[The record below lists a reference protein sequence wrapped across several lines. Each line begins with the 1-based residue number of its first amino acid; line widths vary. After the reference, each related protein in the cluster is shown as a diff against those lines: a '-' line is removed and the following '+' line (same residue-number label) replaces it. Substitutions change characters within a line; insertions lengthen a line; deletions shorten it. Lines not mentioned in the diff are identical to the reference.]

1 MADPSL
7 KTPSLLPEGTV
18 IMIAGVGIFSFFGNL
33 LLLAGPLYMLQ
44 IYDRVLATRSIETLI
59 GLTVIT
65 LFLLVIWGVLD
76 FLRGRLL
83 ARLGTE
89 FQQSIDRAI
98 GVIPENQADRF
109 QGASREKLIARAES
123 IKRAIALPLGG
134 ALADV
139 VWVPIFLV
147 GLALFH
153 PLLSCLAMLGLG
165 GIVALHW
172 LAQRLARSAA
182 QEAQVHGW
190 RASQVASQID
200 AAEEGSL
207 RANHRRNLWRYWREI
222 RQRAQLF
229 QGRGADLRGLF
240 ETAQRT
246 WKLSLQSAM
255 LGLGAYLVLRAG
267 LSPGAMVAS
276 TILLVRAIGPVDL
289 IAAHWPTLREARINW
304 RALKLKFEAHP
315 SLPQAPAL
323 PGTGTR
329 VVARSLRL
337 SAFKDARPIDF
348 ELQAGEVL
356 SVIGTAGSGKT
367 ALLRALY
374 PPRSPAWGE
383 GLAESHQY
391 VAARPTFFAGSI
403 AQNISGFRKEA
414 KAAQMINAAR
424 DAGLSGPIEQLESGL
439 FSEVGTAVETWPESL
454 QYRLAL
460 AQAIYEAPAV
470 LLLDDP
476 FAAQPPECVQNI
488 SDLIEARSK
497 AGQTTIFTARH
508 PTALGVVQKLLWLE
522 AGQSRGFGPRDS
534 ILARFLAPRPVQDKA
549 AQLDLVS

>member
-7 KTPSLLPEGTV
+7 KMPSLLPKGTV
-18 IMIAGVGIFSFFGNL
+18 AMIAGVGIFSFFGNL

-44 IYDRVLATRSIETLI
+44 IYDRVLATRSVETLI

-65 LFLLVIWGVLD
+65 LFLLLIWGVLD
-76 FLRGRLL
+76 FSRGRLL

-89 FQQSIDRAI
+89 FQQNIDHAI
-98 GVIPENQADRF
+98 GVFPENQADRF
-109 QGASREKLIARAES
+109 RGVSREKLIARAES
-123 IKRAIALPLGG
+123 IERAIALPLGG

-139 VWVPIFLV
+139 VWVPIFLA

-153 PLLSCLAMLGLG
+153 PLLSCLAMLGLL

-172 LAQRLARSAA
+172 LAHRLARSAT
-182 QEAQVHGW
+182 QEARSHGR
-190 RASQVASQID
+190 RASQVASQIE
-200 AAEEGSL
+200 ANEEGSL
-207 RANHRRNLWRYWREI
+207 RADNRRNLWRYWREI
-222 RQRAQLF
+222 RQHAQLC

-246 WKLSLQSAM
+246 WKLCLQSAM
-255 LGLGAYLVLRAG
+255 LGLGAYLVLRAE
-267 LSPGAMVAS
+267 LSPGAMVAA
-276 TILLVRAIGPVDL
+276 TILLVRAIGPVDA
-289 IAAHWPTLREARINW
+289 IAAHWPTFREARNNW
-304 RALKLKFEAHP
+304 RELRLEFKAHP
-315 SLPQAPAL
+315 AMRQAPAL
-323 PGTGTR
+323 ANTDAC
-329 VVARSLRL
+329 VAARSLCL
-337 SAFKDARPIDF
+337 SGFKDARPIDF
-348 ELQAGEVL
+348 ELQEGEVL
-356 SVIGTAGSGKT
+356 GVIGTAGAGKT
-367 ALLRALY
+367 ALLRALS
-374 PPRSPAWGE
+374 PQRSSAWGKDVVE
-383 GLAESHQY
+383 GHQY

-414 KAAQMINAAR
+414 TAAQMINTAR
-424 DAGLSGPIEQLESGL
+424 DAGLSEAIEQLESGL
-439 FSEVGTAVETWPESL
+439 LTEVDTALEVWPEAL
-454 QYRLAL
+454 RYRLAL

-476 FAAQPPECVQNI
+476 FAAQAPEGVQII

-497 AGQTTIFTARH
+497 AGKNTIFTARH

-549 AQLDLVS
+549 VQLNLVS